1 MVLVAED
8 KITVREFLDMDFEDG
23 YLYELINGEIMKH
36 ASPSIRH
43 QEISLRLS
51 GIFYLYNKEKKAG
64 RFFAAPCDVLF
75 DEENLALPDLLFV
88 SNGRAHIVGSNRI
101 EGAPDL
107 IVEILSPGN
116 WKTDRGDKMKIY
128 ERFGV
133 AEYWL
138 VDPRSQSIEVYV
150 LRDGDYDLTWA
161 AAESGEIESQVLPGF
176 KLDIQQVFGE

>member
-8 KITVREFLDMDFEDG
+8 KITVREFLDMDFEEG

-36 ASPSIRH
+36 ASPSTLH
-43 QEISLRLS
+43 QRTSRKLLRQMDNFVVEHNL
-51 GIFYLYNKEKKAG
+51 GEVFY
-64 RFFAAPCDVLF
+64 APYDVLL
-75 DEENLALPDLLFV
+75 DEENLALPDLVFV
-88 SNGRAHIVGSNRI
+88 SAARAHIVGPNRI

-107 IVEILSPGN
+107 VVEILSPGN
-116 WKTDRGDKMKIY
+116 WKIDRGDKMKIY

-133 AEYWL
+133 AEYWI

-150 LRDGDYDLTWA
+150 LRDGDYDLAWA
-161 AAESGEIESQVLPGF
+161 AAESGEIESGVLPGF